1 MARAFTSSETS
12 SGMKSCSALIAS
24 SRCSRPLPLNPLKR
38 RFQLLAELLRDLAK
52 GKMHSRELHIPL
64 RPMSKERPRSFS
76 GQTRPYMSRNYKLWL
91 KDAMAVM
98 TEWWVQPPLERTECI
113 GITLFGPARG
123 DLDNKAG
130 SVMDALVKSRVITDD
145 NVNVVPNLNLRF
157 RRAKTKDAH
166 IHVRILWR
174 AND

>member
-1 MARAFTSSETS
+1 MARAFTSSEMS
-12 SGMKSCSALIAS
+12 SDTKSSSAWIAS
-24 SRCSRPLPLNPLKR
+24 SRCSRPLHRHPIAR
-38 RFQLLAELLRDLAK
+38 RCQLLGELLRDLAK

-76 GQTRPYMSRNYKLWL
+76 GQSRPYMSRNYKLWL

-98 TEWWVQPPLERTECI
+98 TEWWVAPPLERTECI

-130 SVMDALVKSRVITDD
+130 SVMDALVKSKVIKDD

-157 RRAKTKDAH
+157 HRTRTKDAH
-166 IHVRILWR
+166 IHVRILWK